1 MELFSVIDDVN
12 AIVKL
17 PKGVQKQVKLYKR
30 NNRVYV
36 PHSGG
41 FVEVRHKELHT
52 DCWTTAHPDVK
63 VLKHDAHPMFREVKD
78 GGLAYMRLA
87 RV

>member
-30 NNRVYV
+30 GDRVYV

-41 FVEVRHKELHT
+41 FVEVRHEEAHT
-52 DCWTTAHPDVK
+52 GYWTTAYPDIKLIEYDDHPSFFSEK
-63 VLKHDAHPMFREVKD
+63 Q
-78 GGLAYMRLA
+78 GGLAFMRMQ
-87 RV
+87 RP